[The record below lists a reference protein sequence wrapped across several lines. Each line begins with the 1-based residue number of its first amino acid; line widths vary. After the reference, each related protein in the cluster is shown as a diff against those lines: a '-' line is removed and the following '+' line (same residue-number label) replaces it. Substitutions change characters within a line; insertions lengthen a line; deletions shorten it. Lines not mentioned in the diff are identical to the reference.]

1 MNISTKIVA
10 LMIAA
15 QIASGVVLAK
25 FEYVAM
31 NRQELLQN
39 SKKGKQLRAEL
50 QTQANELQTE
60 QQKLIAGVQDAE
72 KEFQKKAIAMNK
84 STQEAEIAK
93 LRKKASKVQTQIQE
107 MTAEFNELAESRQ
120 KALDEENIQF
130 ASALLQ
136 EKEWGMLVDKNA
148 ALALNPALDKTNEI
162 LARIDAEFD
171 KAQAF
176 NQIDAPVMVA

>member
-10 LMIAA
+10 LVIAT
-15 QIASGVVLAK
+15 QIISGAVLAK

-50 QTQANELQTE
+50 QTQANQLQTE

-84 STQEAEIAK
+84 PTQETEILK
-93 LRKKASKVQTQIQE
+93 LRKKANKVQAQIQE
-107 MTAEFNELAESRQ
+107 MTNEFNEFAEARQ
-120 KALDEENIQF
+120 KALDEENIQV
-130 ASALLQ
+130 ASAMLT
-136 EKEWGMLVDKNA
+136 ENEWGMLVDKNA
-148 ALALNPALDKTNEI
+148 ALALNPALDKTSEI

-171 KAQAF
+171 KAQENAHT
-176 NQIDAPVMVA
+176 DAQVMVA